1 MTLSLQELKKLNW
14 LRRPLTVLSLAC
26 VTATG
31 CAYNNFHETIAND
44 TSEIDAIVASI
55 DRLEPEGPIVDP
67 AARPVTPNELRAP
80 DAPVE
85 YWDMTLDE
93 VIRHG
98 MAHSKVFRDLNG
110 AILRSPDTLQTTFTK
125 GLQITDPR
133 FGMDAVLSEFDA
145 QFETTA
151 FFEQNDRDFNN
162 AFFSGGA
169 STLEQNTHDYLI
181 GLSKRTATGGEVAFR
196 SLADWDWN
204 NAPGNRFESAWNAQ
218 VEFEARQPLLQGG
231 GLTFNRIAGPN
242 ATEGALNGV
251 LIARTNA
258 DIVQEDFEIGVRD
271 YVSNVC
277 NAYWDLYFAYRD
289 LEAKREALAKSR
301 ETWQVFQ
308 EQVEQDRI
316 SADRE
321 ALAREQY
328 YRFKQDFEDAQ
339 NGKLAQRTFN
349 RNGSTGG
356 VLRGIA
362 GVQVA
367 ERRLRLLIGLPIT
380 DTRTLRPSEE
390 PLLANVQFN
399 WESAVNEALA
409 RRTELRKQR
418 LRVKRR
424 EMELLASKNFL
435 APRLDLVG
443 QYRFRGFGNELVEL
457 KSGNGNG
464 GRNGQNDSAL
474 DDLSSAENQ
483 EWQFGVEF
491 SMPIGFRRAH
501 SAVHNAELQLARERA
516 ILEQQEREIIHD
528 LSNTYGEVERAYNAT
543 QTNLNRYLAAK
554 ELLESLEANQKE
566 GRNVDLDKILDA
578 QRRVADAQNRYFLSR
593 VEYTIALKNV
603 HFEKGSLFE
612 YTNIHILGELADQVQ
627 HADAGSAQVQEA
639 PMQLDEEVIIEDEV
653 IEPADDPNSAPPVP
667 MGKPAASA
675 EYVPATESDIDSL
688 APAGNEVV
696 SPIVEPEPYPGK
708 PTVESQAYD
717 PEVVAPRIERPRH
730 APQAQRPVVQQPSV
744 EKPTPAQTDDR
755 RPSIPITPDEDDLL
769 NQLLG
774 D

>member
-1 MTLSLQELKKLNW
+1 MALSLQEIRSLNW
-14 LRRPLTVLSLAC
+14 LRRPIAVLSLAC

-31 CAYNNFHETIAND
+31 CVSYNRPHETIAND

-55 DRLEPEGPIVDP
+55 DHLEPDGAIADP
-67 AARPVTPNELRAP
+67 MAEPVTPNKLKDTNAP
-80 DAPVE
+80 LE
-85 YWDMTLDE
+85 YWNLTLDE
-93 VIRHG
+93 AIRHG
-98 MAHSKVFRDLNG
+98 MSHSKVFRDLNG
-110 AILRSPDTLQTTFTK
+110 AILRSPDALQTTYTK

-133 FGMDAVLSEFDA
+133 FGMDAVLSEFDT
-145 QFETTA
+145 QFETTV

-162 AFFSGGA
+162 AFFSGGTA
-169 STLEQNTHDYLI
+169 TLEQNTQDYLI
-181 GLSKRTATGGEVAFR
+181 GLSKRTATGAEVAFR
-196 SLADWDWN
+196 TLADWDWN
-204 NAPGNRFESAWNAQ
+204 NAPGNTFESAWNTQ
-218 VEFEARQPLLQGG
+218 VEFEMRQPLLQGG

-289 LEAKREALAKSR
+289 LEAKRDALEKAR
-301 ETWQVFQ
+301 ETWQIFQ
-308 EQVEQDRI
+308 EQVDQDRI

-328 YRFKQDFEDAQ
+328 FRFKADFEDAQ

-356 VLRGIA
+356 VLRGIS

-380 DTRTLRPSEE
+380 DNRTLRPAEE
-390 PLLANVQFN
+390 PLLAKVEFN
-399 WESAVNEALA
+399 WESAINEALA

-435 APRLDLVG
+435 SPRLDLVG

-457 KSGNGNG
+457 KDGP

-516 ILEQQEREIIHD
+516 ILEQQEREVIHD
-528 LSNTYGEVERAYNAT
+528 LSNVYGEVERAYNVT

-554 ELLESLEANQKE
+554 ELLESLEANQGE
-566 GRNVDLDKILDA
+566 GRKVDLDKILDA

-593 VEYTIALKNV
+593 VEYTIALKNM
-603 HFEKGSLFE
+603 HFEKGSLFQ
-612 YTNIHILGELADQVQ
+612 YTNIHILGEVANQVQ
-627 HADAGSAQVQEA
+627 TAEGTTEA
-639 PMQLDEEVIIEDEV
+639 VDEATEPGKAVPEIEDT
-653 IEPADDPNSAPPVP
+653 APPVP
-667 MGKPAASA
+667 ELEINPTQPKEAPELEKAVETSA
-675 EYVPATESDIDSL
+675 EFVP
-688 APAGNEVV
+688 PAKEEAVV
-696 SPIVEPEPYPGK
+696 K
-708 PTVESQAYD
+708 PVSQSKPVAAESQAEEF
-717 PEVVAPRIERPRH
+717 PA
-730 APQAQRPVVQQPSV
+730 APVVEQPSAFPE
-744 EKPTPAQTDDR
+744 EKKEAPKPQPEAKKPAIELKPD
-755 RPSIPITPDEDDLL
+755 PSPSHIPDEDDLL
-769 NQLLG
+769 RELLG
-774 D
+774 G